1 MNDLQIKART
11 HPHSEILR
19 ICEALSTLR
28 MPAMP
33 DEYDIH
39 DQIATAL
46 RLHGLNY
53 EHEYRLAPRCRIDF
67 RVGRVGIEVKKGR
80 PSTRELTRQLR
91 RYLTSEALDAAV
103 VVMQRSVSLPETIEG
118 KPVRV
123 FSLNRLWGV
132 ALP

>member
-1 MNDLQIKART
+1 MNDLRIKCRT
-11 HPHSEILR
+11 HPDSEMLR
-19 ICEALSTLR
+19 ICEALGTLR

-33 DEYDIH
+33 EEYDIH
-39 DQIATAL
+39 DQIAAAL
-46 RLHGLNY
+46 MAHSLNY

-103 VVMQRSVSLPETIEG
+103 VVMQWSVPLPETIEG
-118 KPVRV
+118 KPVCV